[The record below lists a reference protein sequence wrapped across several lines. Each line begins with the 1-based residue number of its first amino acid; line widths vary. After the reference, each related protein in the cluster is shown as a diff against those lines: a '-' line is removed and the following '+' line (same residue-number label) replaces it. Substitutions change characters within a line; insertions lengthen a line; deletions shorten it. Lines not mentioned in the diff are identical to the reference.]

1 MFNEVMAVFGD
12 PQRMQ
17 VEVTTG
23 SGHPVVLDT
32 GPDDGDDAGAR
43 PMEAILAALAG
54 CTSMDV
60 ASILRKK
67 RQVLERYEIA
77 ARGERSEEHPQ
88 VFTRIVVEHR
98 VGGELDPEAVRRSV
112 ELSATRYCPV
122 NAMLSRGVTIEHW
135 YRMGFEPDEGE
146 AVLVAVTGPEGSR
159 VA

>member
-1 MFNEVMAVFGD
+1 MSDEVMVVFRD

-17 VEVTTG
+17 VEATTG
-23 SGHPVVLDT
+23 SGHRMVLDT
-32 GPDDGDDAGAR
+32 GPDDGDDAGPR

-54 CTSMDV
+54 CTAMDV

-67 RQVLERYEIA
+67 RQVPERYEIA
-77 ARGERSEEHPQ
+77 VRGERAEEHPQ

-135 YRMGFEPDEGE
+135 YRMGFDADETR
-146 AVLVAVTGPEGSR
+146 AALVAVSGPEGSR